1 MQGMGITFGAINTVK
16 GWIIL
21 RIVGSWAELIAIL
34 RSRSNFK
41 IFQIKLRTVSKLKSH
56 FCRSI
61 GRLFHTLDAHSN
73 STSKRVGS
81 IFFPLPS
88 SRACSTTVLISKPWN
103 AIMIAPLGN
112 RVERTNGQKGGRNRR
127 VQERRLTGLFEIVLT
142 GSDSGVWSSTYMLF
156 VYPYNIVSRSEIQ
169 GASRTL
175 NWIQASATAE

>member
-61 GRLFHTLDAHSN
+61 IPHLGRAFQFHVKAGRVDLFPPPLLSCVFNNRINFEAVKRNYD
-73 STSKRVGS
+73 STAWQ
-81 IFFPLPS
+81 S
-88 SRACSTTVLISKPWN
+88 SW
-103 AIMIAPLGN
+103 
-112 RVERTNGQKGGRNRR
+112 TNGQKGGRNRR

>member
-56 FCRSI
+56 FYRSI

-112 RVERTNGQKGGRNRR
+112 RVERTGRREVEIGGYKNGG
-127 VQERRLTGLFEIVLT
+127 
-142 GSDSGVWSSTYMLF
+142 
-156 VYPYNIVSRSEIQ
+156 
-169 GASRTL
+169 
-175 NWIQASATAE
+175 